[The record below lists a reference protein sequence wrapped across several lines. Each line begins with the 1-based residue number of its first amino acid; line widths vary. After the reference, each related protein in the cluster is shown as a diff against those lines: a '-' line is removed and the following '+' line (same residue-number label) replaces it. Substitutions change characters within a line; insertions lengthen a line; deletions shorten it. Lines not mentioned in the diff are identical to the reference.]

1 MTMSKTTNHPPQP
14 SVIVFGLT
22 SIGKPKAGAFK
33 PTEAEAAR
41 NSAAKLGLQVFEIT
55 DESTRAFAAKVPA
68 GRIHGHGDAIVPFV
82 PKALYTSIE
91 SLARPTP
98 ANPTKPNS
106 PSQPPRPALPANWN
120 DIKVGDR
127 VLAQDSDPKD
137 GWWQAE
143 VVDRNGEIFKLRWPR
158 SERGRP
164 FQKHRLTLGLICP
177 NEGVKNDGI
186 ESNKS
191 PDSPRPRFPQDW
203 AAIKVDQVVLAK
215 EDGPCEQ
222 WWEAKTIKLDKDV
235 FTLQWRDRPDLPSIE
250 RPRSTLGL
258 VHPAPKAR

>member
-1 MTMSKTTNHPPQP
+1 
-14 SVIVFGLT
+14 
-22 SIGKPKAGAFK
+22 
-33 PTEAEAAR
+33 
-41 NSAAKLGLQVFEIT
+41 
-55 DESTRAFAAKVPA
+55 
-68 GRIHGHGDAIVPFV
+68 
-82 PKALYTSIE
+82 
-91 SLARPTP
+91 LARPNP
-98 ANPTKPNS
+98 AEPTKPNS
-106 PSQPPRPALPANWN
+106 RIASPRPRLPANWN

-137 GWWQAE
+137 GWWQAT

-177 NEGVKNDGI
+177 NEGVENGGFGSD
-186 ESNKS
+186 KS
-191 PDSPRPRFPQDW
+191 PDGPRTRFPQDW
-203 AAIKVDQVVLAK
+203 VAIKVDQIVLAK

-222 WWEAKTIKLDKDV
+222 WWEAKTIKLDKNV

-250 RPRSTLGL
+250 RPRFSLGL